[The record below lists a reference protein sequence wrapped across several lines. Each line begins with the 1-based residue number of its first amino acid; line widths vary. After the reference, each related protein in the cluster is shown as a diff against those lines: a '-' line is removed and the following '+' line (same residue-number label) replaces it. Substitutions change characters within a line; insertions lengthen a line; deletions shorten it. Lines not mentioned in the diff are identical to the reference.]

1 METITYLCLDE
12 CRLDGGTQQRVK
24 TDLNHVQILEDALE
38 ENAELDPIAVCFDGE
53 SYWVVD
59 GFHRVLAYK
68 RKERDVIPA
77 IVSYGTKRDA
87 ILASV
92 GANADHKK
100 LPRTRSD
107 KRKAV
112 ETLLADPE
120 WRKWSDREIA
130 RQACVDNHTVAY
142 IRKEKSSMGNSPS
155 TERKFVSRH
164 GTIATRKIGSA
175 PKEPKPSN
183 RFKDGDYG
191 GPGCAPADPPIAT
204 PHPTAIAP
212 PKPAPIAIN
221 LKEILLGFLSNLDQF
236 SIEDL
241 QSVIL
246 KIEQEISIKSQKRA

>member
-38 ENAELDPIAVCFDGE
+38 EDAELDPIAVRFDGE

-59 GFHRVLAYK
+59 GFHRLLAYK

-77 IVSYGTKRDA
+77 IVSEGTKRDA

-92 GANADHKK
+92 GANADHKN
-100 LPRTRSD
+100 LPRTRAD

-112 ETLLADPE
+112 ETLLADAD
-120 WRKWSDREIA
+120 WSQWSDREIA
-130 RQACVDNHTVAY
+130 RLAQVGYTLVAQ
-142 IRKEKSSMGNSPS
+142 IRANQPMTPERASS
-155 TERKFVSRH
+155 ERKFNH
-164 GTIATRKIGSA
+164 QNGTIATRKIGSA

-191 GPGCAPADPPIAT
+191 STAPKAPP
-204 PHPTAIAP
+204 AIAP

-221 LKEILLGFLSNLDQF
+221 LKEILTGFLSNLDQF

-241 QSVIL
+241 QAIAL
-246 KIEQEISIKSQKRA
+246 KIEKEISIKQQKRA